1 MATAAETMFP
11 SLCSSSTGTD
21 HVITYLSFTRQQ
33 DEKESFQAKNRIKKV
48 KKTEMFSCSCDVQSE
63 QTADKQ

>member
-1 MATAAETMFP
+1 MYRDKKKKCFMATAAETMFP

-33 DEKESFQAKNRIKKV
+33 DEKRIISGKESDKKSKENRNV
-48 KKTEMFSCSCDVQSE
+48 FLLM
-63 QTADKQ
+63 